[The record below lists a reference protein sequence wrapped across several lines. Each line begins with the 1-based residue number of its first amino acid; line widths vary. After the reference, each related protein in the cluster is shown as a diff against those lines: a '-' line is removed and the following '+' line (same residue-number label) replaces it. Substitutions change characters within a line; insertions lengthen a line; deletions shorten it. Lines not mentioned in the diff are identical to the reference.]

1 MHPLFLREGQKV
13 VAFWG
18 GFLPQDRFTHP
29 ELTNANSTLPPSK
42 REGARSLHLSPHRIE
57 QIAPII
63 IR

>member
-29 ELTNANSTLPPSK
+29 ELTNANSTLPQKGRVLDHSTSRPTGYN
-42 REGARSLHLSPHRIE
+42 R
-57 QIAPII
+57 
-63 IR
+63 